1 MSKIAEVPVVIM
13 ENVLYAVLKLYF
25 KFHQIV
31 FQLEQEENTK
41 LYCRF
46 LQHNWIKSITNYTFS
61 SARNLKYL

>member
-13 ENVLYAVLKLYF
+13 KNELYVVLKWYF

-46 LQHNWIKSITNYTFS
+46 LQYNQIDIITNYTFS

>member
-46 LQHNWIKSITNYTFS
+46 LQYNQIDIITNYTFS